1 MASSWTAMGK
11 APEEKIGLQDEQQEI
26 RFTSFPKAFGFALK
40 APPTEPRKMNH
51 GIVIQKPKLAPQSP
65 PKDKLKW
72 LWGASSCKWPPS
84 SSRMLT
90 LCCFLLVDSWYQTK
104 KEKSPIHC
112 NVSAKTLFPQLQSFE
127 SVPQQLQGLALNFLT
142 LANVMPECPTTLG
155 FTMS

>member
-72 LWGASSCKWPPS
+72 LWGDEFLQVATIIIIIKNADPV
-84 SSRMLT
+84 L
-90 LCCFLLVDSWYQTK
+90 LLVGGQLAVD
-104 KEKSPIHC
+104 KEREVTHTLQCLCKDALSTAPKLWC
-112 NVSAKTLFPQLQSFE
+112 ASAAS
-127 SVPQQLQGLALNFLT
+127 GLVWPYT
-142 LANVMPECPTTLG
+142 
-155 FTMS
+155 S

>member
-65 PKDKLKW
+65 PK
-72 LWGASSCKWPPS
+72 
-84 SSRMLT
+84 
-90 LCCFLLVDSWYQTK
+90 
-104 KEKSPIHC
+104 
-112 NVSAKTLFPQLQSFE
+112 KT
-127 SVPQQLQGLALNFLT
+127 G
-142 LANVMPECPTTLG
+142 
-155 FTMS
+155 